1 VKFLVLLS
9 LAGKRNYWKDL
20 FMLTDPLA
28 DLLTRIRNAN
38 KARFETVDIPYSRLK
53 TGVVNLLK
61 REGYVSNF
69 KVVSTENNKKILR
82 VFLRYDD
89 QKQPIITGLKRVSK
103 PSLRVYARKDNLP
116 SVRSGLGR
124 AILSTSKGI
133 VTDREARDLNVGGE
147 VLCYIW

>member
-1 VKFLVLLS
+1 
-9 LAGKRNYWKDL
+9 
-20 FMLTDPLA
+20 MLTDPLA

-61 REGYVSNF
+61 REGYVSTF
-69 KVVSTENNKKILR
+69 KVVSAENNKKILR

-89 QKQPIITGLKRVSK
+89 QRQPIITGLKRVSK

-116 SVRSGLGR
+116 SVRSGLGL

-147 VLCYIW
+147 VLCYVW